1 MSDTNKEN
9 IRGNGD
15 SINMSGNF
23 GVGFA
28 KDSTVYSHLNI
39 NDKTKSDVLDVED
52 TLQLILEELANKHQ
66 SADESVKQYLLKTEL
81 KGKIDSNS
89 NFK

>member
-23 GVGFA
+23 GSGFS
-28 KDSTVYSHLNI
+28 KGEINI
-39 NDKTKSDVLDVED
+39 DQN
-52 TLQLILEELANKHQ
+52 
-66 SADESVKQYLLKTEL
+66 
-81 KGKIDSNS
+81 
-89 NFK
+89 